1 MGNPIRINLSG
12 ETIKTILEAPG
23 AKVNAHLVV
32 TKDGDGI
39 TPSELEWKEPG
50 TPDNRINKNLL
61 PQITKEDDGKILIA
75 QNGEWKAVTLTQ
87 LLAEYG
93 ITKESILLAVQKLD
107 EV

>member
-50 TPDNRINKNLL
+50 TPDNRVNKNLL
-61 PQITKEDDGKILIA
+61 PEITEKDNGKILI
-75 QNGEWKAVTLTQ
+75 
-87 LLAEYG
+87 
-93 ITKESILLAVQKLD
+93 I
-107 EV
+107 